1 MRRSILAP
9 AIVAG
14 AMVVLLLA
22 ALLNWLLPTLGVLDA
37 LTGNGPGGL
46 PAEFFLV
53 VIPVLLSWAIHLRV
67 HQLKLPAHYG
77 LLALAPV
84 IVASGIALLD
94 VQAQEAAL
102 EGCFTAWCD
111 QQPMVVELDRVLVFL
126 QYSLNALAV
135 AAIGGL
141 YWAAG
146 RRRRNRA

>member
-1 MRRSILAP
+1 M
-9 AIVAG
+9 AG

-22 ALLNWLLPTLGVLDA
+22 ALLNWLLSTLGLLGA

-53 VIPVLLSWAIHLRV
+53 VIPVLLSWVIHSRV

-84 IVASGIALLD
+84 MVALGIALLD
-94 VQAQEAAL
+94 LQTQASAL

-111 QQPMVVELDRVLVFL
+111 QQPMVVEMNRVLAFL
-126 QYSLNALAV
+126 QHSLNALAV

-146 RRRRNRA
+146 RRRRDRARSFGS